1 MAAARTP
8 GILPSERSSLTNWSR
23 KFRKLPRNWQ
33 GYFLARAVCHQYFP
47 QNWQKAS
54 ELRSFFMK
62 IQVA

>member
-23 KFRKLPRNWQ
+23 KFRKLPRSWQ

-47 QNWQKAS
+47 QKWQKTH
-54 ELRSFFMK
+54 ELRTNWLKFQ
-62 IQVA
+62 IA